1 MSYLNSAV
9 ARRRLALF
17 CVRLLLQGAMAS
29 SIPQTGVDEFEVR
42 CARASIGPSSQPIAR
57 HERTLAA
64 LQSVAEPG
72 CNHL

>member
-29 SIPQTGVDEFEVR
+29 SIPQTGLDEFEAGY
-42 CARASIGPSSQPIAR
+42 ARASNGASSQPMAR
-57 HERTLAA
+57 RERTLAA
-64 LQSVAEPG
+64 LQPLAQPR
-72 CNHL
+72 CNPL